1 MRPKNIILK
10 VWLVAVG
17 VSALS
22 LMLWPHMETTVGNFF
37 VYALQLLLMLISAA
51 IAWNEPNRK
60 NKCIFWNFAAFFAIA
75 IPTHLYN
82 FVGTVFFADEKFAR
96 LYALQYVFFGL
107 SYFLLCFALAYL
119 AIDVLFRDFRTYQ
132 KYIIVL
138 AIVGGFFGYYH
149 HNFLADARY
158 AYDTPDVKDW
168 KTLNAEYESFQ
179 NEHGIPPT
187 PEELASLTNL
197 PSWGGNREI
206 GILFPAERLARVEA
220 LYPYLPENYLVLVYK
235 PIFQSCMS
243 MCVVCIGF
251 VLLFFGYT
259 YMKDPPQGAYIEK
272 IMFLFLLFS
281 TLEVLHAWT
290 QIKTIEWSAADSI
303 WSIGQYVSTAILVL
317 ITAAFALRL
326 RFITSVKGEFYEQE
340 LAFSPRAVTR
350 WRDAIDNI
358 VIEKFFNRKLVL
370 GRLFAA
376 SPTQK

>member
-1 MRPKNIILK
+1 
-10 VWLVAVG
+10 
-17 VSALS
+17 
-22 LMLWPHMETTVGNFF
+22 
-37 VYALQLLLMLISAA
+37 
-51 IAWNEPNRK
+51 
-60 NKCIFWNFAAFFAIA
+60 
-75 IPTHLYN
+75 
-82 FVGTVFFADEKFAR
+82 
-96 LYALQYVFFGL
+96 
-107 SYFLLCFALAYL
+107 
-119 AIDVLFRDFRTYQ
+119 
-132 KYIIVL
+132 
-138 AIVGGFFGYYH
+138 
-149 HNFLADARY
+149 
-158 AYDTPDVKDW
+158 
-168 KTLNAEYESFQ
+168 
-179 NEHGIPPT
+179 
-187 PEELASLTNL
+187 
-197 PSWGGNREI
+197 
-206 GILFPAERLARVEA
+206 
-220 LYPYLPENYLVLVYK
+220 VYK